1 MLYYNRLD
9 NECTKLGV
17 SRAVLPHVPHI
28 LCMPTCSHV
37 FVPLPFTY
45 LPFCVPYVTSFYV
58 PYVPTFFYVLCV
70 PSLFT
75 CLTCLRFFYVLEVSS
90 FFLRAWRVFIF
101 VRAWRVFIFYVL
113 DVPSFFFTYFTC
125 LHFFSALRASI
136 FYVLYVPSYWSLQN
150 WSFRSCYK
158 SQNKCHH
165 LTAGCVYLEK

>member
-9 NECTKLGV
+9 NECTKLRV

-75 CLTCLRFFYVLEVSS
+75 CLTCLRFFYVL
-90 FFLRAWRVFIF
+90 
-101 VRAWRVFIFYVL
+101 

-125 LHFFSALRASI
+125 LHFFSALRASV